1 MPRERPDPWHEPTP
15 RHRIRGRDKA
25 EFVIALL
32 LLAGLLG
39 LLAISVARDHPRAP
53 GSTPS
58 LSPP

>member
-1 MPRERPDPWHEPTP
+1 MVRPAAL

-25 EFVIALL
+25 EFIIAAL

-39 LLAISVARDHPRAP
+39 LLAVGVARDTPRAP